1 MLFLLNQK
9 KLQSRQYCVHELSLT
24 LFPTIFVFFKCSD
37 RSAMSFQYIKLS
49 LLNHLKLSTE
59 RLFLSQIRYKQKAL
73 ISKVTDKKN
82 ATSPL
87 LSLTQQG

>member
-1 MLFLLNQK
+1 
-9 KLQSRQYCVHELSLT
+9 
-24 LFPTIFVFFKCSD
+24 
-37 RSAMSFQYIKLS
+37 MSFQYIKLS

-73 ISKVTDKKN
+73 ISKVTDEKN